1 MLSPAEVPAPWLA
14 WFAAT
19 AVMAAACAM
28 QAAVG
33 IGMALFA
40 VPLLVLIDPQFVPG
54 PMLLAGVLVP
64 LSAAWREWHA
74 VDTQSIAPALLGLA
88 AGTLVGALALSVLNP
103 AYLGKVFGALVL
115 LAVAISLSGIRL
127 NPTRPA
133 LIAGSGAAGIMGTMV
148 GIHGPPVALVFQNA
162 QPAVARAMMGTIFVL
177 GRPHLG
183 CRARRLRAVRHFRA
197 APDRVLLPGTVAGIL
212 AAPLLMRRVNAR
224 RLRIAYWRFPRP
236 ARCSCCLNRPAAP
249 REMTR
254 GMQVCQSCSTLS
266 RRHDRAARNST
277 GDAAMLRLACY
288 AAVVFAIYWV
298 GLP

>member
-1 MLSPAEVPAPWLA
+1 MPIPVEIPAPWFAWLA
-14 WFAAT
+14 AN

-33 IGMALFA
+33 IGMALFS

-74 VDTQSIAPALLGLA
+74 VDIRGIAPALLGLA
-88 AGTLVGALALSVLNP
+88 AGTLAGALALSMLNP

-127 NPTRPA
+127 KPTRPA

-162 QPAVARAMMGTIFVL
+162 QPEVARAMMGTIFVPAYL
-177 GRPHLG
+177 ISVAALAAFGLFGIPEL
-183 CRARRLRAVRHFRA
+183 RLTA
-197 APDRVLLPGTVAGIL
+197 VLLPGTIAGIL
-212 AAPLLMRRVNAR
+212 AAPLLMRHVNAR
-224 RLRIAYWRFPRP
+224 RLRIAI
-236 ARCSCCLNRPAAP
+236 
-249 REMTR
+249 
-254 GMQVCQSCSTLS
+254 
-266 RRHDRAARNST
+266 
-277 GDAAMLRLACY
+277 LAIS
-288 AAVVFAIYWV
+288 ATSAIV
-298 GLP
+298 LLLK

>member
-74 VDTQSIAPALLGLA
+74 VDTRGIAPALLGLA

-162 QPAVARAMMGTIFVL
+162 QPAVARAMMGTIFVPAYL
-177 GRPHLG
+177 ISVAALAAFGLFG
-183 CRARRLRAVRHFRA
+183 ISELRLTV
-197 APDRVLLPGTVAGIL
+197 VLLPGTVAGIL
-212 AAPLLMRRVNAR
+212 AAPLLMRHVNAR
-224 RLRIAYWRFPRP
+224 RLRIAI
-236 ARCSCCLNRPAAP
+236 
-249 REMTR
+249 
-254 GMQVCQSCSTLS
+254 
-266 RRHDRAARNST
+266 
-277 GDAAMLRLACY
+277 LAIS
-288 AAVVFAIYWV
+288 ATSALV
-298 GLP
+298 LLLK